1 MLRPLLF
8 ASFACVVCRVLQVRD
23 HPLVH
28 KLEVDKPITE
38 PHDEWKK
45 ALYRS
50 QWPGLA
56 KDLWMPR
63 PIPGV
68 PQIRKGPPDGPYGGG
83 RTLHSGGSVQY
94 SHKGSQALLRACSK
108 HGGGGG
114 GGLERLAKLQDP
126 SKATLHEL
134 MAPMHEPP
142 QPPTCSVCGKFPRP
156 GEKIKRCSACK
167 SVLYCGRECQEADW
181 KAGHKDKCKGM
192 QMERERAAALAANP
206 LPPPAA
212 APLKQVKG
220 RGGKWRVKRELTPQT
235 RDLYPGMPA
244 APPAPAP
251 APAKPLSND
260 DFRKILQGGGDGPAV
275 KRRRY

>member
-1 MLRPLLF
+1 MKPGEWRPYYTTCT
-8 ASFACVVCRVLQVRD
+8 APREPRV
-23 HPLVH
+23 PLE
-28 KLEVDKPITE
+28 KE
-38 PHDEWKK
+38 PRT
-45 ALYRS
+45 ARGS
-50 QWPGLA
+50 
-56 KDLWMPR
+56 
-63 PIPGV
+63 
-68 PQIRKGPPDGPYGGG
+68 GPS
-83 RTLHSGGSVQY
+83 HSS
-94 SHKGSQALLRACSK
+94 
-108 HGGGGG
+108 
-114 GGLERLAKLQDP
+114 P
-126 SKATLHEL
+126 
-134 MAPMHEPP
+134 HEPP

-244 APPAPAP
+244 PPAPAP

-260 DFRKILQGGGDGPAV
+260 DFRKMLQGGGDGPAV